1 MILTK
6 ALKIRYTLI
15 KAYLVEIWRWAR
27 IQLKRQKVVPSGCPR
42 KKIGRKNPQRLHS
55 VLFCLLLLSVAL
67 VLKFQLNV
75 YIHFTMY
82 KS

>member
-1 MILTK
+1 MILAK

-27 IQLKRQKVVPSGCPR
+27 IQLKRQKSGAIWLP
-42 KKIGRKNPQRLHS
+42 KKEDKAQRGNL
-55 VLFCLLLLSVAL
+55 VFCLLLLSVAL
-67 VLKFQLNV
+67 VLKIQLNV

>member
-42 KKIGRKNPQRLHS
+42 KKIKPRE
-55 VLFCLLLLSVAL
+55 V
-67 VLKFQLNV
+67 
-75 YIHFTMY
+75 T
-82 KS
+82 

>member
-1 MILTK
+1 MILAK

-42 KKIGRKNPQRLHS
+42 KKIGS
-55 VLFCLLLLSVAL
+55 
-67 VLKFQLNV
+67 
-75 YIHFTMY
+75 
-82 KS
+82 KSPER